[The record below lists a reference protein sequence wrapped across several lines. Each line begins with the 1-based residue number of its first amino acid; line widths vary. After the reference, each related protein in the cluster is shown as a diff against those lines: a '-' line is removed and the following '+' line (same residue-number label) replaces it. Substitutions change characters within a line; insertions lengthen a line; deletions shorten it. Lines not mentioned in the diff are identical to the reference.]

1 MTIDFKKIQIDEELE
16 DLLPGLSEDD
26 SNSLTQSLIENG
38 FDQKFG
44 RIKVWFP
51 EDNDGTGYIVDGHN
65 RYKICRKNDIELSD
79 YCFEPVYFDSK
90 EEVIKWMLENQLAR
104 RNLQTIQRIAIAEKY
119 RPIFER
125 QAKANQSLGGGD
137 KRSENYQKSAEPN
150 LAQAVDKK
158 RNLTTDEKLSKI
170 SGVKKTT
177 YKMGAKVLKSGSDD
191 LKQRVLSGKISISSG
206 YRELRKSES
215 ENLVLKKEKN
225 NTPEQRII
233 EADNRMN
240 EIDRKIA
247 DLKNERENLMR
258 KRSMMFEALDIECEL
273 KYEFFISDDN
283 YLGLGV
289 IIRKCRFYIEKGEK
303 KQIFVECGVYPNE
316 CPNIFY
322 IDKIPGKYKNDFLM
336 LWKKA
341 YQEDLLYKKKID
353 EENEKKWQKK
363 YSDAFKKIFDESSI
377 NKVDDES
384 KIYYKKFYRVL
395 ATVFHPDSPNG
406 DAESMKYV
414 NGLKE
419 LWGV

>member
-1 MTIDFKKIQIDEELE
+1 MTIDFKKIQIDEELK
-16 DLLPGLSEDD
+16 DLLPRLSEDD

-119 RPIFER
+119 RSIFEKQAKERQSEYHGNQYDKKREVPQNFVEVQNRKKQDNETNAKLAKMADVNRETYR
-125 QAKANQSLGGGD
+125 QAKRVLDSDNEEV
-137 KRSENYQKSAEPN
+137 KR
-150 LAQAVDKK
+150 
-158 RNLTTDEKLSKI
+158 
-170 SGVKKTT
+170 
-177 YKMGAKVLKSGSDD
+177 
-191 LKQRVLSGKISISSG
+191 RVLSGKISISAG
-206 YRELRKSES
+206 YRELRNNSN
-215 ENLVLKKEKN
+215 ENSVPKKEEK

-289 IIRKCRFYIEKGEK
+289 IIRECRFYIETDGK
-303 KQIFVECGVYPNE
+303 KQIFVECGVYPSE
-316 CPNIFY
+316 CPDIFY
-322 IDKIPGKYKNDFLM
+322 VNKIPERYKNDFLM

-341 YQEDLLYKKKID
+341 YKEDAEYTRK
-353 EENEKKWQKK
+353 ESEKKNEEFKRK
-363 YSDAFKKIFDESSI
+363 HREAVINDISKCSDF
-377 NKVDDES
+377 
-384 KIYYKKFYRVL
+384 YKQCYRTL
-395 ATVFHPDSPNG
+395 AKCIHPDTGGSVEAMQCLNQ
-406 DAESMKYV
+406 
-414 NGLKE
+414 LKVM
-419 LWGV
+419 WGI

>member
-1 MTIDFKKIQIDEELE
+1 MTIDFKKIQIDKELE
-16 DLLPGLSEDD
+16 DLLPRLSEDD

-119 RPIFER
+119 RPIYEK

-137 KRSENYQKSAEPN
+137 KRSENYQKSVEPN
-150 LAQAVDKK
+150 LTQAVDKK

-177 YKMGAKVLKSGSDD
+177 YKMGAKVLKSDNED
-191 LKQRVLSGKISISSG
+191 LKQRVLSGKTSISSG
-206 YRELRKSES
+206 YRELRKSEN
-215 ENLVLKKEKN
+215 ENPVLKKEEN

-233 EADNRMN
+233 EADKRMN

-258 KRSMMFEALDIECEL
+258 KRSMMFETLDIECEL
-273 KYEFFISDDN
+273 KYEFVKKEKIGFSRDC
-283 YLGLGV
+283 V
-289 IIRKCRFYIEKGEK
+289 FYVEIDGH
-303 KQIFVECGVYPNE
+303 KQIFVTASVYSDESPLDSWSFIMSKVQE
-316 CPNIFY
+316 R
-322 IDKIPGKYKNDFLM
+322 YKNDFIM

-341 YQEDLLYKKKID
+341 HFEEVEEFTRRLEELDKRQKEAELNGTISEGRKDFYK
-353 EENEKKWQKK
+353 NC
-363 YSDAFKKIFDESSI
+363 YHT
-377 NKVDDES
+377 
-384 KIYYKKFYRVL
+384 L
-395 ATVFHPDSPNG
+395 AKSVHPDEGGNTE
-406 DAESMKYV
+406 AMQCL
-414 NGLKE
+414 NQLKVM
-419 LWGV
+419 WGI